1 MLSGL
6 LPATKHSL
14 GLFGPDSL
22 IWRVNRE
29 SVVGLAGTCALLM
42 QIAHPLVA
50 AGVRDHSQFE
60 LDMAG
65 RLRRTL
71 RLTLA
76 LVYGTRVEAEHA
88 ARVINARHQ
97 TVQGPG
103 YSAMDP
109 KLLLWV
115 HATLVYSALR
125 AYAEFVRPLT
135 EGEREQYYQETKQIG
150 VMLAIPWQMYPQRIA
165 DLDRYLDEMIGRDIT
180 VEDDA
185 RRMGRILLY
194 PTLPGVPRMAFGP
207 LRVLTAGLLPAPLR
221 DAYGLKWREK
231 DRAAYAAIRMGLH
244 RLVPLTPT
252 PIRWL
257 PPARVAYRRSRQQW
271 V

>member
-1 MLSGL
+1 MAERSIAEESG
-6 LPATKHSL
+6 T
-14 GLFGPDSL
+14 FGPDSV

-29 SVVGLAGTCALLM
+29 AVVGLAGTCALLM

-60 LDMAG
+60 VDMAG

-71 RLTLA
+71 TLTLA
-76 LVYGTRVEAEHA
+76 LVYGTRLEAERA
-88 ARVINARHQ
+88 ARVINARHRS
-97 TVQGPG
+97 VQGPG

-109 KLLLWV
+109 QLLLWV

-135 EGEREQYYQETKQIG
+135 EQERDQYYQETKQIG
-150 VMLAIPWQMYPQRIA
+150 GLLGIPWQIYPQCIA
-165 DLDRYLDEMIGRDIT
+165 DLDGYLDAMMGRDVR
-180 VEDDA
+180 VEDGA

-194 PTLPGVPRMAFGP
+194 PPLRGVPQVAFSP
-207 LRVLTAGLLPAPLR
+207 LRLLTAGLLPAQLR
-221 DAYGLKWREK
+221 DAYGLKWRGR

-244 RLVPLTPT
+244 RLVPSMPT

-257 PPARVAYRRSRQQW
+257 PPARDAYRRLPAQR
-271 V
+271 